1 MKHFY
6 FLFITFCLFS
16 AGASAQ
22 GLETFTNHDLGT
34 GYTNGSFI
42 GDNGVTWT
50 YVASRDENGD
60 DNNSGIDG
68 KAIML
73 RRVADASAISAQSG
87 TNGVGEVSM
96 KLYKGF
102 TGNGDRIV
110 ELFVNGTSY
119 GTSVG
124 FNDYDEHVFTVT
136 GINVQ
141 GDVLIEIKNTTS
153 RQVIVDTV
161 TWSEVDATISVN
173 KNKITEFSVYPNPVT
188 NGFVTIASKSNET
201 IQVAIF
207 DILGKQVLTNA
218 VVNNRLNVSRLTA
231 GVYIMNLT
239 QNGKTTTK
247 KLVIK

>member
-1 MKHFY
+1 FY

-16 AGASAQ
+16 TGASAQ

-34 GYTNGSFI
+34 SYTNGSFI

-50 YVASRDENGD
+50 YVASRDENED
-60 DNNSGIDG
+60 ANNSGIDG

-73 RRVADASAISAQSG
+73 RRVADNSAISAQSG
-87 TNGVGEVSM
+87 ANGVGAVSM

-102 TGNGDRIV
+102 TGNGDRQV

-119 GTSVG
+119 GLSEA

-136 GINVQ
+136 GIDLA
-141 GDVLIEIKNTTS
+141 GDVLIEILNVTA

-161 TWSEVDATISVN
+161 VWTEVGQTISVN
-173 KNKITEFSVYPNPVT
+173 KNKAVEFSVYPNPVT
-188 NGFVTIASKSNET
+188 NGYVNITSKSNE
-201 IQVAIF
+201 AINVTVF

-231 GVYIMNLT
+231 GVYIMNLS
-239 QNGKTTTK
+239 QNGKT
-247 KLVIK
+247 